1 MKNQGNNLQRDP
13 FWDVTTGKLSQ
24 WQHRVEFVLKS
35 RAGRQIRVVVVL
47 PGGGRG
53 EGRRRLLCLRCSE
66 RARLLGSFLDR
77 LRHGV
82 MLEV

>member
-35 RAGRQIRVVVVL
+35 RAERQI
-47 PGGGRG
+47 PNPYGGGATWRG
-53 EGRRRLLCLRCSE
+53 KRRGKEAAALPALQ
-66 RARLLGSFLDR
+66 RASPAARKFFGSSQAR
-77 LRHGV
+77 SHA
-82 MLEV
+82 